1 MKNIKA
7 PITSNKSFFPKLRQ
21 MTNSRIRTE
30 IIKRF
35 SNKDKVTFT
44 SRNVGY
50 LFIVY
55 DTWSKD
61 LNADFTLQD
70 CFLEMLVNYKY

>member
-1 MKNIKA
+1 
-7 PITSNKSFFPKLRQ
+7 

-30 IIKRF
+30 FKKRRL
-35 SNKDKVTFT
+35 NKDKVTFT

-50 LFIVY
+50 LFIVC

-70 CFLEMLVNYKY
+70 CFLELLVNYKC